1 MKMINS
7 RELNI
12 NTAKVLKQARK
23 EDLIVTVKGKPAAL
37 IQAFSEDDLEDYV
50 LAKLMEKR
58 LKARAK
64 DDQSKGA
71 VGLDEMIE
79 STERAIGKKG

>member
-12 NTAKVLKQARK
+12 HTSKVLKQAKK
-23 EDLIVTVKGKPAAL
+23 EDLLVTVKGKPAVL

-50 LAKLMEKR
+50 LSKLMEKR
-58 LKARAK
+58 LKRRPK
-64 DDQSKGA
+64 DHRPDGA
-71 VGLDEMIE
+71 VSLDQMIE
-79 STERAIGKKG
+79 VTERELGKKV

>member
-12 NTAKVLKQARK
+12 NTAKVLKQAGK
-23 EDLIVTVKGKPAAL
+23 EDLIVTVKGKPAVL
-37 IQAFSEDDLEDYV
+37 IQAFSEDDLEDYI
-50 LAKLMEKR
+50 LTKLMEKR

-64 DDQSKGA
+64 DYQSKGA
-71 VGLDEMIE
+71 VSLNEMIE
-79 STERAIGKKG
+79 ATEQAIGKKV

>member
-12 NTAKVLKQARK
+12 NTAKVLKQAKK
-23 EDLIVTVKGKPAAL
+23 EDLIVTIKGKPAAL

-58 LKARAK
+58 LKSRPKAY
-64 DDQSKGA
+64 QSKGS
-71 VGLDEMIE
+71 VSLDEMIAAAE
-79 STERAIGKKG
+79 QALGKKV

>member
-12 NTAKVLKQARK
+12 NTAKVLKQAGK

-37 IQAFSEDDLEDYV
+37 IQAFSEDDLEDYI
-50 LAKLMEKR
+50 LTKLMEKR

-64 DDQSKGA
+64 DYQSKGA
-71 VGLDEMIE
+71 VSLNEMIE
-79 STERAIGKKG
+79 ATERAIGKKV

>member
-12 NTAKVLKQARK
+12 NTAKVLKQAGK

-37 IQAFSEDDLEDYV
+37 IQAFSEDDLEDYI
-50 LAKLMEKR
+50 LTKLMEKR

-64 DDQSKGA
+64 DYQSKGA
-71 VGLDEMIE
+71 VSLNEMIE
-79 STERAIGKKG
+79 ATEQAIGKKV

>member
-12 NTAKVLKQARK
+12 NTAKVLKQAGK

-37 IQAFSEDDLEDYV
+37 IQAFSEDDLEDYI
-50 LAKLMEKR
+50 LTKLMEKR

-64 DDQSKGA
+64 DYQSKGA
-71 VGLDEMIE
+71 VSLDEMIE
-79 STERAIGKKG
+79 ATERTIGKKV

>member
-12 NTAKVLKQARK
+12 NTAKVLKQAKK
-23 EDLIVTVKGKPAAL
+23 EDLIVTIKGKPAAL

-50 LAKLMEKR
+50 LTKLMEKR
-58 LKARAK
+58 LKTRSR
-64 DDQSKGA
+64 DYQSKGSLSL
-71 VGLDEMIE
+71 GEMIE
-79 STERAIGKKG
+79 AAEQEIGKKI